1 RVSTAP
7 AATPITNLFFIYF
20 SSLRERW
27 NGKPGSSSGLRVQR
41 VAQTVAEQVEGQNG
55 DEDRHAG
62 PEHEVRL
69 RVVDDGVREHAAPT
83 GRGRKEP
90 NAEEGQRGLEEDVG
104 RDQQCRVDQDRRN
117 EVRQQF
123 CSKDVAA
130 AGPDA
135 FGRLNELPLPARG
148 GSA

>member
-41 VAQTVAEQVEGQNG
+41 VAQTVAEQVEGQDG

-62 PEHEVRL
+62 PEHEVRQ
-69 RVVDDGVREHAAPT
+69 RVVPDRFGQHAAPGGGGGT
-83 GRGRKEP
+83 DTD
-90 NAEEGQRGLEEDVG
+90 AEERERGLEQDVRG
-104 RDQQCRVDQDRRN
+104 DQQGRVDQDRR
-117 EVRQQF
+117 
-123 CSKDVAA
+123 
-130 AGPDA
+130 
-135 FGRLNELPLPARG
+135 
-148 GSA
+148 